1 MFRKLL
7 ILSLAAGLSLPAAAQ
22 TIRSY
27 ITRADRSDL
36 FTPQEKTIQFS
47 PQRQE
52 RGNYIVIDP
61 RQTYQRIDGFGYALT
76 GGSAEHLM
84 KMSAEARKAVLQ
96 ELFDPQ
102 KGIGVS
108 CVRLTLGAS
117 DLNSFVFSY
126 DDLPAGKEDFKL
138 SRFSLA
144 QDLNDVVPVMRE
156 ILAINPHIQVLSSPW
171 SAPAWMKTNA
181 DVRGGQLRK
190 ECYGVYA
197 DYFVRY
203 VEAMRDCGID
213 IDAVTVQNEPL
224 NSRNTPSMYW
234 FAYEQADF
242 IKNHLGPKFR
252 EAGLSTGIIVFDHNC
267 DRPDYAL
274 AVYNDPDAAQ
284 YILGA
289 AFHHYRGDL
298 SAMSYVHEAR
308 PDKEVYFTEQ
318 MTTERPGQ
326 PQIAIAAA
334 VDRLIIGITRNWSRN
349 VVLWNLAA
357 DPLNDPHTDNGGCS
371 MCQGALTI
379 DKDSVCRNVAYYVI
393 AHASKFVRPGSV
405 RVASTAPCDRSVS
418 ICEDEQRPN
427 VYRTNVAERAGVVPN
442 VTFRTPDGHIV
453 LIAAND
459 SWSRRTIHIQYNG
472 RFAELDL
479 EPGAAG
485 TFVWDE

>member
-1 MFRKLL
+1 M
-7 ILSLAAGLSLPAAAQ
+7 
-22 TIRSY
+22 
-27 ITRADRSDL
+27 
-36 FTPQEKTIQFS
+36 
-47 PQRQE
+47 
-52 RGNYIVIDP
+52 IDP

-224 NSRNTPSMYW
+224 NSRIPPVCTGLLTNRPISSRTTSDRN
-234 FAYEQADF
+234 FVKQA
-242 IKNHLGPKFR
+242 FR
-252 EAGLSTGIIVFDHNC
+252 PESSFSITTATVRTMHWQYTTILMRHNIFWE
-267 DRPDYAL
+267 P
-274 AVYNDPDAAQ
+274 
-284 YILGA
+284 

-318 MTTERPGQ
+318 MTTERPG
-326 PQIAIAAA
+326 
-334 VDRLIIGITRNWSRN
+334 T
-349 VVLWNLAA
+349 AA
-357 DPLNDPHTDNGGCS
+357 DRYCCG
-371 MCQGALTI
+371 
-379 DKDSVCRNVAYYVI
+379 R
-393 AHASKFVRPGSV
+393 RPSHH
-405 RVASTAPCDRSVS
+405 RHYP
-418 ICEDEQRPN
+418 Q
-427 VYRTNVAERAGVVPN
+427 
-442 VTFRTPDGHIV
+442 
-453 LIAAND
+453 
-459 SWSRRTIHIQYNG
+459 
-472 RFAELDL
+472 L
-479 EPGAAG
+479 EP
-485 TFVWDE
+485 